1 MITEPT
7 VLGHKGF
14 VPCASGA
21 LYNTVRALGPYPKTG
36 WPTSRPKLRM
46 KPLGLGQKSP
56 QSPCHAPVPICHG
69 TINYDDTRG

>member
-36 WPTSRPKLRM
+36 WPTSRVQHHSQADDLRARF
-46 KPLGLGQKSP
+46 K
-56 QSPCHAPVPICHG
+56 VPEWGVFWH
-69 TINYDDTRG
+69 TARL